1 MNHFDLIIIGG
12 GPAGYLAAERAAEGG
27 FSVALFERRS
37 LGGVCLNE
45 GCIPTKS
52 LLYSAKLYSG
62 ALHGEAYGVRA
73 EGISIDHAQVIKR
86 KNEVISML
94 VSGVRY
100 ALKSKKVTVVEAAA
114 EITGKSA
121 DGFTVKAI
129 RSDEA
134 ASGAEDIYTADRLL
148 IATGSSVIVP
158 PIRGMAEG
166 IKSGLV
172 VTSREILDIPKVP
185 KKLIVVGG
193 GVIGLEMADYFA
205 TVGSEVVVIEML
217 DKIAGPFDAE
227 LSANLQKNME
237 AKGVVFRLGGGV
249 TEITA
254 SGVVVGT
261 ESIEADTVLVSIGR
275 RPATERAG
283 IESIGV
289 HTEKG
294 AVVTDAHMC
303 TNIPGVYAAGDVNG
317 KLMLAHTA
325 YREAEVAVNH
335 MLGKADHMRYD
346 AIPSVI
352 YTYPE
357 VASVGETAETAA
369 EKGLRV
375 RVKTLPMNYAGRY
388 VAENEKGNGLCKLI
402 VDESANRV
410 VGVQLIGNYA
420 SEIILSAGIMTDL
433 GLPVGTLKELVFP
446 HPTVGEI
453 IRETLFA
460 E

>member
-27 FSVALFERRS
+27 FSVALFERRK

-62 ALHGEAYGVRA
+62 ALHGEAFGVRA

-86 KNEVISML
+86 KNKVVSLLI
-94 VSGVRY
+94 SGVRS
-100 ALKSKKVTVVEAAA
+100 ALKSKKVTVIEAAA
-114 EITGKSA
+114 EITGKSS
-121 DGFTVKAI
+121 DGFTVRAI
-129 RSDEA
+129 SDEKAA
-134 ASGAEDIYTADRLL
+134 ASGAEDSYTADRLL

-158 PIRGMAEG
+158 PIPGMTEG
-166 IKSGLV
+166 LKSGLV
-172 VTSREILDIPKVP
+172 MTSRERLDIPNIP

-217 DKIAGPFDAE
+217 NKIAGNFDAE
-227 LSANLQKNME
+227 ISSILQKSME

-254 SGVVVGT
+254 SGVTVGG
-261 ESIEADTVLVSIGR
+261 ESIDADAVLIAIGR

-283 IESIGV
+283 LASIGV
-289 HTEKG
+289 YTEKG
-294 AVVTDAHMC
+294 AAVTDAHMC
-303 TNIPGVYAAGDVNG
+303 TNVPGVYAAGDVNG

-335 MLGKADHMRYD
+335 MLGKDDRMSYD

-375 RVKTLPMNYAGRY
+375 RVKTLPMNYAGR
-388 VAENEKGNGLCKLI
+388 
-402 VDESANRV
+402 
-410 VGVQLIGNYA
+410 
-420 SEIILSAGIMTDL
+420 
-433 GLPVGTLKELVFP
+433 
-446 HPTVGEI
+446 
-453 IRETLFA
+453 
-460 E
+460 